1 MNFRATK
8 PDPRI
13 LILQIILGGV
23 FSFYF
28 KNSYAV
34 FGFFLAIDL
43 LVLFFYGARQFFN
56 RLITYA
62 FLNILIGALTN
73 IHIPILSV
81 IFPAFLMMVVRI
93 FPVYLLLKL
102 LLDRAPMD
110 ELLYTLDAIHVPKA
124 LSIPIMVVYRYVP
137 TILQDFRNINE
148 CLKMRG
154 LNVSLANAGHLIQTV
169 ERYMVPLLF
178 RSEKIAEE
186 LSAASLCKGLS
197 VSRKRTCC
205 TDVKL
210 NVYDLLYVVG
220 MFAVIGALIYL
231 DYLNFY

>member
-1 MNFRATK
+1 MNFKPTK

-28 KNSYAV
+28 KKPYTV

-43 LVLFFYGARQFFN
+43 LVLFFYGVGEFFY
-56 RLITYA
+56 RLLTYA
-62 FLNILIGALTN
+62 LLNCMVWALTSF
-73 IHIPILSV
+73 HLPILSV

-110 ELLYTLDAIHVPKA
+110 ELLYTLDAIHLPKS

-137 TILQDFRNINE
+137 TILQDVRNVNA

-154 LNVSLANAGHLIQTV
+154 LNVSLANAGHLLQTL

-205 TDVKL
+205 TDVRL
-210 NVYDLLYVVG
+210 NIYDFLYVVG
-220 MFAVIGALIYL
+220 MLAVIGALLYMETL
-231 DYLNFY
+231 TF